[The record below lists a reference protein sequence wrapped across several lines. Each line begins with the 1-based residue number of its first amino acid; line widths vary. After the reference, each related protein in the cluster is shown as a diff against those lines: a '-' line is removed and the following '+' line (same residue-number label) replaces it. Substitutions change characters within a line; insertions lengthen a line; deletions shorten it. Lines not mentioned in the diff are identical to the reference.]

1 MEDYSKKNPF
11 VTELVLI
18 SRVWARCII
27 IGHIFICFL
36 QLGAGILARGAEDA
50 SRGGRGG

>member
-11 VTELVLI
+11 VTELALI
-18 SRVWARCII
+18 SRVWACCII
-27 IGHIFICFL
+27 IGHIFLCFL

-50 SRGGRGG
+50 SKGG